1 MKVTIYSDG
10 GADPNPGYGG
20 WGAVLIY
27 GKHSKQIKGN
37 AKNTTNNRMELSAAI
52 GALKALKRPCEIEFY
67 TDSQYLRRGITE
79 WIGEWVAADFKK
91 KGKAI
96 PNSDLWRKLNKLI
109 EPHTIDW
116 HWVKG
121 HSGNHYNEIV
131 DRLATEARLQI
142 TPQHTITPQIPTLY
156 TRGSFRGKTGTGG
169 WAFILIRP
177 SGETTKEASSE
188 LNTTNNRMEIMA
200 VIEGLSAIR
209 QGTKTL
215 QIVTVSDYVFQGAT
229 NWIVN
234 WKKRNWEKKDGSA
247 VSNADLWQRL
257 EELSR
262 TIDIQWFNGKNT
274 KVEGDELEEAAKLA
288 GEASRGV
295 L

>member
-20 WGAVLIY
+20 WGAILIY
-27 GKHSKQIKGN
+27 GKHSKQLKGN
-37 AKNTTNNRMELSAAI
+37 AKDTTNNRMELSAAI
-52 GALKALKRPCEIEFY
+52 GSLKALNRPCQIDFY
-67 TDSQYLRRGITE
+67 TDSQYLRRGIIE
-79 WIGEWVAADFKK
+79 WMDEWVAADFKK

-131 DRLATEARLQI
+131 DKLATEARLAI
-142 TPQHTITPQIPTLY
+142 TPQHTIDPTLTTLY
-156 TRGSFRGKTGTGG
+156 TRGSFRGKTSTGG
-169 WAFILIRP
+169 WAFVLTSP
-177 SGETTKEASSE
+177 NGKATKEASSE
-188 LNTTNNRMEIMA
+188 KNTTNNRMEIKA
-200 VIEGLSAIR
+200 VIEGLSALPKGIER
-209 QGTKTL
+209 L

-229 NWIVN
+229 SWIIN

-247 VSNADLWQRL
+247 VSNADLWQKIDK
-257 EELSR
+257 LSQ

-274 KVEGDELEEAAKLA
+274 VIEGDELDEAAKLA
-288 GEASRGV
+288 GEASKGT